1 LDQEHQVIFDWLTPN
16 NYGLQQ
22 SDYIKMRQI
31 GTGQW
36 LLDSVEFQTWLGSNK
51 QMLFCPGI
59 PGAGKTILTSIVVEE
74 LNKKFQNNTSV
85 GIAYLYC
92 NFKRMHEQKAEDL
105 LASLLKQLIQEQS
118 SVPESVKA
126 IYNRHKDKHTR
137 PSLNEISRALQSVTA
152 MFSRTFIIVDALDEC
167 EPTECR
173 TRFLPELFS
182 LQANIGANLFVTSR
196 INDEIAKLF
205 VGGLT
210 LKIRA
215 IRGDVEKYLNAQ
227 MPILQSDILDDDI
240 QNMILTEII
249 KAFDGM

>member
-1 LDQEHQVIFDWLTPN
+1 
-16 NYGLQQ
+16 
-22 SDYIKMRQI
+22 M
-31 GTGQW
+31 
-36 LLDSVEFQTWLGSNK
+36 EFQMWLDTNK
-51 QMLFCPGI
+51 QVLFCPGI

-74 LNKKFQNNTSV
+74 LNTKFQSNNSF

-92 NFKRMHEQKAEDL
+92 NFKRKHEQKAEDL

-118 SVPESVKA
+118 NIPESVKA
-126 IYNRHKDKHTR
+126 IYNNHKDKHTQ
-137 PSLNEISRALQSVTA
+137 PSLDEISRALQSVTA

-173 TRFLPELFS
+173 KRFLPQLFS
-182 LQANIGANLFVTSR
+182 LQAKTGANLFVTSR

-215 IRGDVEKYLNAQ
+215 THKDVKTYLNAQ
-227 MPILQSDILDDDI
+227 MPLLKSDIVDDDI
-240 QNMILTEII
+240 QNLILTKITQ
-249 KAFDGM
+249 AVDGM